1 MTFFENLQNQTTS
14 ISIFSTFQKKNL
26 AVFPKNQRLAKIWQF
41 YRRLCDQ
48 FLDFLR
54 IAGIYQNWFTD
65 LWESGS
71 YIGMVFRTMVIC
83 TFENHWISA
92 SISHSHP
99 TLLKTGSSLTLLFL
113 AGISLKVVLYDNLDH
128 NFHVDFSTE
137 Q

>member
-1 MTFFENLQNQTTS
+1 LM
-14 ISIFSTFQKKNL
+14 
-26 AVFPKNQRLAKIWQF
+26 
-41 YRRLCDQ
+41 
-48 FLDFLR
+48 

-65 LWESGS
+65 LWESWL

-92 SISHSHP
+92 SISNSHP
-99 TLLKTGSSLTLLFL
+99 TLLKTGGSLTLLFL
-113 AGISLKVVLYDNLDH
+113 AGISLKVVLYNNFDH